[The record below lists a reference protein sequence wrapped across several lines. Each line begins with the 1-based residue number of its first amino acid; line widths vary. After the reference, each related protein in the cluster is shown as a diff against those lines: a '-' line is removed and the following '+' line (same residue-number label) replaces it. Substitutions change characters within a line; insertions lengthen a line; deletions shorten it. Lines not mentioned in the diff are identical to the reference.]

1 MPMLFGKP
9 WMVIVGAA
17 LVATLGLAPGADAL
31 ANQVLPGNTPTW
43 LLSRATNQGAADQG
57 EQVNLIIGLNF
68 VQPADMP
75 PLPTFILDTVTPGN
89 RYFHHYLTPSAFRS
103 LYDQPPGAIQALE
116 QYFESYG
123 LTASQTE
130 VTNGVPYT
138 ANNYLYVSG
147 PVGAVERALSVSIN
161 QYTFQGRSFLA
172 NPENPSLPTSYDGY
186 DLAAMVSGISGL
198 LTYSGFHPMTV
209 ASGQVA
215 PSVQLATC
223 AVSGYADCT
232 APTGLSPADTQRI
245 YDAGGL
251 TQAGITGQGV
261 TIAIAT
267 LAPFLTGDP
276 PKFWS
281 YYGVPRTGSLTE
293 IGVDQT
299 IPAGGASGRGQ
310 GGSETDLDVEQSGSM
325 APGANIEVYVAP
337 NTNNGFVDLFNAVVN
352 GYDGVVPNVMSVSW
366 GESEAFQTPGYAT
379 LLNQQWEQGAAEGIT
394 MFDASGDSGAYDGYG
409 YEGQNTLQVDSP
421 ADLTWSTA
429 VGGTT
434 LGSNQTQGISGIP
447 TPAELSCMPATERAW
462 GWDYLLPCYAALGFK
477 SQETAKNALYPVGS
491 GGGFSVDFPLPSW
504 QAAYG
509 EALSGATGKGVPDV
523 AFNADPFTGYSIL
536 DSSSD
541 YTTATAPWTDGWGGT
556 SFAAPNWAGLTALI
570 DQYVGAPVGF
580 LPPTLYQ
587 LANAGGLR
595 DITSGDN
602 WYYQAGAGWDAVT
615 GLGVPDITR
624 LAQTIQQYTQ

>member
-1 MPMLFGKP
+1 MGIGKP
-9 WMVIVGAA
+9 WMVASAA
-17 LVATLGLAPGADAL
+17 VLVATLGLAPGTEASSYQAL
-31 ANQVLPGNTPTW
+31 AGNTPTT
-43 LLSRATNQGAADQG
+43 LLSQATYQGAADQG
-57 EQVNLIIGLNF
+57 EQVNLLIGLNF
-68 VQPADMP
+68 VQPAHMP
-75 PLPTFILDTVTPGN
+75 DLPTFILDTVTPGN
-89 RYFHHYLTPSAFRS
+89 PYFHHYLTPSEFRS
-103 LYDQPPGAIQALE
+103 LYDQPAGAIQALE
-116 QYFESYG
+116 QYLESYG

-130 VTNGVPYT
+130 TTNGVTYT
-138 ANNYLYVSG
+138 SNNYLYVSG

-161 QYTFQGRSFLA
+161 HYTFQGRSFLA
-172 NPENPSLPTSYDGY
+172 NPQNPSLPTNYDGY

-198 LTYSGFHPMTV
+198 LTYSAFHPMTV
-209 ASGQVA
+209 AAGQMVN
-215 PSVQLATC
+215 SVQLATC
-223 AVSGYADCT
+223 AVGGYADCT
-232 APTGLSPADTQRI
+232 APTGLSPQDTQRI

-281 YYGVPRTGSLTE
+281 YYGIDRTGSLTE
-293 IGVDQT
+293 IGVDQV
-299 IPAGGASGRGQ
+299 IPAGGASGQGQ

-352 GYDGVVPNVMSVSW
+352 GFDGVVPNVMSVSW
-366 GESEAFQTPGYAT
+366 GESEAFETPGYAT

-409 YEGQNTLQVDSP
+409 YEGQNGLQVDSP

-434 LGSNQTQGISGIP
+434 LGSTEAAGISGIP
-447 TPAELSCMPATERAW
+447 TPAELSCMPATEQAW
-462 GWDYLLPCYAALGFK
+462 GWDYLLPCYQALGFK
-477 SQETAKNALYPVGS
+477 SQETAKHALYPVGS
-491 GGGFSVDFPLPSW
+491 GGGFAAYFAEPSW
-504 QAAYG
+504 QSAYG
-509 EALSGATGKGVPDV
+509 GALTGAAGKGVPDV

-536 DSSSD
+536 DSASD
-541 YTTATAPWTDGWGGT
+541 YTTASAPWTDGWGGT

-570 DQYVGAPVGF
+570 DQYVGGSVGF

-587 LANAGGLR
+587 LANAGGFR
-595 DITSGDN
+595 DITTGDN
-602 WYYQAGAGWDAVT
+602 WYYQAGPGWDAAT

-624 LAQTIQQYTQ
+624 LAETIDNYIK